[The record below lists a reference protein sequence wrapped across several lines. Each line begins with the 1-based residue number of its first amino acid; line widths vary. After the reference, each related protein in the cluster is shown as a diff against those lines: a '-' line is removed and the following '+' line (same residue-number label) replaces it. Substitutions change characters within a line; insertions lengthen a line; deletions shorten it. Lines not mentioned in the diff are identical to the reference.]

1 MKDLEALARV
11 ISLLATSLSWAKPKP
26 ISTKP
31 RARKHSVP
39 LCRKNEKTLKNN
51 EKHDQKNMCN
61 SSLRAIPSGA
71 ISLGSVCSCKE
82 RESGIKAV

>member
-26 ISTKP
+26 ISTK
-31 RARKHSVP
+31 SVL

-71 ISLGSVCSCKE
+71 VSLGSVCSCKE